1 MKMQASSCIILNRFC
16 WGLVVALLLTAGSGQ
31 KFFAAEPT
39 IEELKADLRS
49 ADSKVR
55 KKAASELGKSKSR
68 DAVQPLL
75 AAASDRDVGVREEV
89 VKALGLLK
97 DQSAITMLLTT
108 IKDPAESVREE
119 SVIALVNLYADRDSE
134 FVIARL
140 AKKTYRKLNPF
151 SDQVGNDSTVIESY
165 IQVAPMVIDSI
176 ADRLVDSSMAIR
188 VDAAKALGILRAKAA
203 VPKML
208 EAMKTGDANLKIA
221 VLRSFYKIRDA
232 SIDEQLLPYLNDSD
246 KDVRDETVL
255 TLGLFRSKRA
265 LPELQRL
272 YDQNPDTRLRLK
284 AFQSISLIGDASS
297 LELFRRNLR
306 DPDKT
311 YRQYGAEGVA
321 RISEVSLVED
331 VSRAYILEK
340 DPGAQLAQSFALYRL
355 GRKEFMEKLILG
367 LSERMFH
374 EQVTAY
380 FLEMGGPVVADLVG
394 HLNHEN
400 ASVRERLC
408 YVLGLIGDSSTIET
422 LRPMLKDS
430 NSSVASEA
438 AVAIR
443 RLGAGS

>member
-1 MKMQASSCIILNRFC
+1 MKMLARSYITLSRSCRA
-16 WGLVVALLLTAGSGQ
+16 LVVALLLAAGFEHGL
-31 KFFAAEPT
+31 FAAERT
-39 IEELKADLRS
+39 IEELKGDLRS
-49 ADSKVR
+49 SEAKVR
-55 KKAASELGKSKSR
+55 RKAASELGKTKSR

-75 AAASDRDVGVREEV
+75 AAASDRDVVVREEV

-119 SVIALVNLYADRDSE
+119 SIIALVNLYADRNSE

-176 ADRLVDSSMAIR
+176 ADRLVDSSMVVRI
-188 VDAAKALGILRAKAA
+188 DAAKGLGILRAKAA

-208 EAMKTGDANLKIA
+208 DSMKTGDANLKIA
-221 VLRSFYKIRDA
+221 VLRSLYKIRDT
-232 SIDEQLLPYLNDSD
+232 SVDERLLPYLNDSD
-246 KDVRDETVL
+246 KDVRDETVV
-255 TLGLFRSKRA
+255 TLGLLRSKRA
-265 LPELQRL
+265 LPELQQI
-272 YDQNPDTRLRLK
+272 YDQNPDTKLRLK
-284 AFQSISLIGDASS
+284 AYQSIALIGDASS
-297 LELFRRNLR
+297 LELFRRSLK
-306 DPDKT
+306 DVDKA
-311 YRQYGAEGVA
+311 YRQYGAEGLARVA
-321 RISEVSLVED
+321 EASLVEE
-331 VSRAYILEK
+331 VSKAYILEK
-340 DPGAQLAQSFALYRL
+340 DLGAQLAESFALYRL

-380 FLEMGGPVVADLVG
+380 LLEMGAVVVPELVG
-394 HLNHEN
+394 HLSHEN

-408 YVLGLIGDSSTIET
+408 YVLGMIGDSSAIES
-422 LRPMLKDS
+422 LKPMLKDTS
-430 NSSVASEA
+430 NSVASEA